1 MKKKITRR
9 QFLKAAGVLGGMAL
23 LRPVW
28 NSIPESSVAQ
38 AQSSSGEVL
47 WIPSI
52 CNFCSSFCD
61 IKVAVKTVDGSK
73 RAVKIE
79 GNPNSPLNRGKI
91 CARGQ
96 AGLRQLY
103 DPDRIKEPLIRVE
116 GSKRGEWNFRVA
128 TWHEAYDYIASRF
141 KKINPWEIAM
151 VGGWTAC
158 VSYMHFSLPFV
169 RTLEIPNIIAS
180 PMQHCVT
187 AGHLGTDLVTG
198 NFNVHDEILADF
210 ENARYILFSQNNASV
225 AAISTARAVRFGEAR
240 KNGAKVV
247 CLDPRQS
254 ELASKA
260 DEWIA
265 IKPGTDHA
273 FFLAMIHT
281 ILRKELYEKQFLA
294 THTNAPFLTFRDEAG
309 AIELAAKMGSDGK
322 PEAYYVYDE
331 ISGEVVPVAA
341 YSNTNNMT
349 AGQNKRIVPSLH
361 APRNVVW
368 NGTPVETVFDV
379 FIEKSERFTP
389 KWASE
394 ISDVPSETIE
404 RIAVEFAQA
413 RPALVDPGWMG
424 ARYHHVISQRRMQA
438 IIQTLVGGI
447 DVKGG
452 WLMNGE
458 YRHKAENAWHW
469 KQHHTE
475 QTASDVPP
483 VMLPGMGFANG
494 LIDIFANPESWSHGK
509 PALSFAWAQEQQKQG
524 KPSAFLPAM
533 ADTGLLEAV
542 KGEMTW
548 NGEPY
553 NIKAFFMNAANPVRH
568 YFPAERWE
576 EILSSSNLDLVVTI
590 DVLPSDTTAFAD
602 VILPNHTYLERNEP
616 LLYPLGPDTNLGFA
630 TRLRAVEPL
639 YNTRDAA
646 DIFCEITDRM
656 GKLGPYIE
664 SIAEYAGLDKALLKR
679 KIAAAK
685 AEGKP
690 YNEAFLETAYVALG
704 HLSEHVGG
712 KKLSGE
718 EVEKTICE
726 KGLII
731 LKNADELLEEAAMPE
746 KIPVPTLS
754 GRLEL
759 YSPILA
765 SFARAAGPHPLW
777 DPVLDYLPVTLSDET
792 GKASLDQD
800 EFYFTYGK
808 IPVVSHASTNNN
820 NALLAAV
827 TKPKESSFVGLWI
840 NKTKAEALGF
850 SEGELVE
857 VENLRHN
864 KKVNAKLF
872 VTEMIRPD
880 TVFLPS
886 SYGSKNPKLGIA
898 GGKGTALNE
907 LMSYSI
913 EPMAASFMSQE
924 FTVRIRSL
932 KQT

>member
-1 MKKKITRR
+1 MKKKISRR

-23 LRPVW
+23 LRPIWDSGREERAV
-28 NSIPESSVAQ
+28 Q
-38 AQSSSGEVL
+38 AQSSSGNVI
-47 WIPSI
+47 WVPSI

-61 IKVAVKTVDGSK
+61 INVAVKTVDGQK

-79 GNPNSPLNRGKI
+79 GNRNSPLNRGKI

-128 TWHEAYDYIASRF
+128 TWDEAYDYIASRF
-141 KKINPWEIAM
+141 KKVNPWEIAM
-151 VGGWTAC
+151 IGGWTAC

-198 NFNVHDEILADF
+198 NFNVHDEVLADF

-225 AAISTARAVRFGEAR
+225 AAISTARAVRFSEAR
-240 KNGAKVV
+240 KKGAKVV

-265 IKPGTDHA
+265 IRPGTDHA

-281 ILRKELYEKQFLA
+281 MLREELYNKAFLA
-294 THTNAPFLTFRDEAG
+294 NHTNSPFLTFKESSGTR
-309 AIELAAKMGSDGK
+309 ELAAGMGSDGK
-322 PEAYYVYDE
+322 PDAYYIYDE
-331 ISGEVVPVAA
+331 ISGTVRPVAA
-341 YSNTNNMT
+341 YTNRNDRT
-349 AGQNKRIVPSLH
+349 KSGEPVVPALRVPAGT
-361 APRNVVW
+361 VW
-368 NGTPVETVFDV
+368 NGKPVTTVFDL
-379 FIEKSERFTP
+379 FIENTSSFTP
-389 KWASE
+389 EWASA
-394 ISDVPSETIE
+394 ITDIPAETIR
-404 RIAVEFAQA
+404 RIALEFGQA

-424 ARYHHVISQRRMQA
+424 SRYHHVIAQRRMQA

-447 DVKGG
+447 DVTGG

-458 YRHKAENAWHW
+458 YRHKAENAWHM
-469 KQHHTE
+469 KRHGTDQAE
-475 QTASDVPP
+475 EPKEIPP
-483 VMLPGMGFANG
+483 VMLPGMAFANG
-494 LIDIFANPESWSHGK
+494 LIDIFANPASWSHGK

-524 KPSAFLPAM
+524 KPSVFLPAM

-542 KGEMTW
+542 RGDMVY

-553 NIKAFFMNAANPVRH
+553 NIKAFFMNAANPIRH

-576 EILSSSNLDLVVTI
+576 EILSSSTVDLVVTI

-656 GKLGPYIE
+656 GKLDNYLAG
-664 SIAEYAGLDKALLKR
+664 IAEYAGLDEALLKHEIKSAR
-679 KIAAAK
+679 DA
-685 AEGKP
+685 GKP
-690 YNEAFLETAYVALG
+690 YNEAFLKASFEALG
-704 HLSEHVGG
+704 HLSEHVTGE
-712 KKLSGE
+712 KLSGS
-718 EVEKTICE
+718 EVEKTIRE
-726 KGLII
+726 KGVII
-731 LKNADELLEEAAMPE
+731 LKNAEELLAESAMPA
-746 KIPVPTLS
+746 KIPVPTMS

-759 YSPILA
+759 FSPILA
-765 SFARAAGPHPLW
+765 SFTRAAGPNPLW
-777 DPVLDYLPVTLSDET
+777 DPVLGYVPLSLSDDRN
-792 GKASLDQD
+792 KNSLDRD

-808 IPVVSHASTNNN
+808 VPVVSHASTNNN
-820 NALLAAV
+820 NALLSSL
-827 TKPKESSFVGLWI
+827 TTPKKGAFTGLWL
-840 NKTKAEALGF
+840 NKSRAEELGF
-850 SEGELVE
+850 EQGQIIEI
-857 VENLRHN
+857 ENLRYN
-864 KKVNAKLF
+864 KKVRATLF

-886 SYGSKNPKLGIA
+886 AYGSKNPKLGIA

-907 LMSYSI
+907 LMPYSI
-913 EPMAASFMSQE
+913 EPLAASFMSQE
-924 FTVRIRSL
+924 FTVRI
-932 KQT
+932 KPT